1 MGPMPLWSNHHCAT
15 RFLHFWSLSAT
26 NLKPPRAPL
35 DCFGHQKQSLHKKK
49 HRNWKTHCIKYTK
62 THVFVGVHYLAE
74 KHFIA
79 LKSSW
84 FTHSLVAADHPRKWT
99 VALSCNDHSRFVWI
113 TGHATVWIWW
123 FINMFKQCLNPP
135 EQTEASSHKR
145 EGNKKWSALRKT
157 CRFPSKTSSALT
169 LVKWDQDI
177 PIWKEWISTKN
188 HQRNCYTVCWC
199 TLMYFGPKSNNG
211 NNWKRPHVFAQSPQ
225 IHLKQ
230 CRLKG

>member
-123 FINMFKQCLNPP
+123 FINMFKQCLNPLSKP
-135 EQTEASSHKR
+135 KRHLIREKEIKNEAPCER
-145 EGNKKWSALRKT
+145 LADFL
-157 CRFPSKTSSALT
+157 
-169 LVKWDQDI
+169 
-177 PIWKEWISTKN
+177 
-188 HQRNCYTVCWC
+188 QR
-199 TLMYFGPKSNNG
+199 
-211 NNWKRPHVFAQSPQ
+211 HPQ
-225 IHLKQ
+225 HWPW
-230 CRLKG
+230 